1 MKERGMLTI
10 YGVPISVHVRKTLV
24 TANLKG
30 IEHTVEPVIP
40 FTPPP
45 DWNELSPTG
54 LIPAMRDGDLTLAES
69 AAICFYMERLKP
81 TPVILPADTRACSG
95 VLFLDGY
102 AGYVFRSVIHG
113 LFFQKIIA
121 PAILKRTTDQSVIDN
136 ILTTAQ
142 PKVFQYLESQ
152 AGGKFLV
159 GDSITLADIGIVS
172 NLINYQY
179 LGFPIDKAKYPNLA
193 RYARG
198 IMALEPFQRALANE
212 KPFAEQMGLD
222 RGFLG

>member
-1 MKERGMLTI
+1 MLTI

-30 IEHTVEPVIP
+30 IEHKVEPVIP
-40 FTPPP
+40 FNPPP

-69 AAICFYMERLKP
+69 AAICFYMERMKA
-81 TPVILPADTRACSG
+81 TPAILPADTRAYSR
-95 VLFLDGY
+95 VLFFDGY

-113 LFFQKIIA
+113 LFFQKIVT
-121 PAILKRTTDQSVIDN
+121 PAILKGTTDQSAIDK
-136 ILTTAQ
+136 ILETTQ

-152 AGGKFLV
+152 AGAKFLV
-159 GDSITLADIGIVS
+159 GDSLTLADIGIVS

-179 LGFPIDKAKYPNLA
+179 LGFPIDKAKYPQLA
-193 RYARG
+193 KYVAG
-198 IMALEPFQRALANE
+198 IVALQPFQRALSNE
-212 KPFAEQMGLD
+212 KPFAEQMGLH
-222 RGFLG
+222 RGFLM